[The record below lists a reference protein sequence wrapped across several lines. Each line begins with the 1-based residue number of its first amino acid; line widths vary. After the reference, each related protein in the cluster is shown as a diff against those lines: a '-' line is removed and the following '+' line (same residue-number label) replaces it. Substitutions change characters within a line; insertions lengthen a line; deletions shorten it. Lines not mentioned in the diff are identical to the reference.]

1 MKAVMP
7 QHRTKEQKR
16 RAVQHRSQGEGE
28 PPVFSYTVT
37 GQTKNPVTVSKALK
51 EVNLIEYTKR
61 DLLKTAV
68 VSIILCILLV
78 GIFQYLRY
86 NG

>member
-1 MKAVMP
+1 MP

-16 RAVQHRSQGEGE
+16 RAVQHRSLGEAE
-28 PPVFSYTVT
+28 PQVFSYTAT
-37 GQTKNPVTVSKALK
+37 GETKKPVTAQKVLK
-51 EVNLIEYTKR
+51 EVNLVEFTKR

-68 VSIILCILLV
+68 VSVVLGILLV

>member
-16 RAVQHRSQGEGE
+16 RAVQHRSLGEVE
-28 PPVFSYTVT
+28 PQVFSYTAT
-37 GQTKNPVTVSKALK
+37 GGIKKSVTVNKVLK

-61 DLLKTAV
+61 DLLKTVV
-68 VSIILCILLV
+68 VSVVLCMLLV